1 VIGVALMTVLVFALV
16 GQAAWLVTDS
26 FRGQESS
33 LDPIAK
39 RVATYTELSWQSRPP
54 DATSILRRTRFS
66 RLPWLDNLLER
77 FNLAQSLSRDLRC
90 AGVPVRAGE
99 FLFAQL
105 AATTLAGFIAL
116 LVFPNIYGGVLPA
129 AGAGLLA
136 FAVPLVWLRFQRG
149 KRLSQ
154 FEADLPDAL
163 DMVCSSLRSGY
174 GLQHGLDLIARE
186 NDGPVGQEFGQVL
199 QEVALGA
206 ELEPALARV
215 TERIDSEDLQLLVTA
230 IGVQRRTGGNL
241 IDVLQQMTHTLRERQ
256 RLRAE
261 VRVITTAPR
270 VSGYVVSCVPVGIAC
285 YMYVLSRYSFDLLL
299 NEPIGRVALIGSAF
313 LVLLGLLLN
322 RRISNVDY

>member
-1 VIGVALMTVLVFALV
+1 
-16 GQAAWLVTDS
+16 
-26 FRGQESS
+26 
-33 LDPIAK
+33 
-39 RVATYTELSWQSRPP
+39 
-54 DATSILRRTRFS
+54 
-66 RLPWLDNLLER
+66 LPWFENLLER
-77 FNLAQSLSRDLRC
+77 FNLAQNLSRDLVR

-105 AATTLAGFIAL
+105 AATTLVGFIAL
-116 LVFPNIYGGVLPA
+116 LALPNIYGGVLPA

-136 FAVPLVWLRFQRG
+136 FFAPLLWLRVRRG
-149 KRLSQ
+149 KRLGQ

-163 DMVCSSLRSGY
+163 DLMCSSLRSGY

-206 ELEPALARV
+206 ELEVAFARV
-215 TERIDSEDLQLLVTA
+215 TERLDSEDMRLLVTA

-241 IDVLQQMTHTLRERQ
+241 IDVLQQLTHTLRERL

-270 VSGYVVSCVPVGIAC
+270 VSGYVVSCVPLGIAA
-285 YMYVLSRYSFDLLL
+285 YMFVLSRYSFDLLT
-299 NEPIGRVALIGSAF
+299 NEPIGRMALVGSAF
-313 LVLLGLLLN
+313 LVLVGLFLN
-322 RRISNVDY
+322 RRISSVDY